1 LSTAGS
7 EGGVKRAE
15 GVRVFH
21 GSRFW
26 RWGGIAFTALVFTL
40 LLSPLWPVSILVK
53 ADAVGYAVCGRL
65 SEHSFH
71 LAGRQLPLC
80 ARCTGTFLGA
90 FWGFLGLMAKG
101 RASRFPPVKVLVL
114 LVGFI
119 VLLGIDG
126 LNSYLSLISLPHLY
140 GPHNTLRLITGTLY
154 GLSLSALIFPVF
166 NFTLWKE
173 PKPTEALSGF
183 KELSFLL
190 WGALFIVLIVEAQID
205 ALLYPLALASA
216 LGVLVIFTLVNTLL
230 VLVVSGREGQA
241 ITWRDALLPLALGLG
256 ATLLEIGAI
265 DLVRAYIMQAF
276 GLPF

>member
-1 LSTAGS
+1 M
-7 EGGVKRAE
+7 
-15 GVRVFH
+15 RVFYD
-21 GSRFW
+21 SRLL
-26 RWGGIAFTALVFTL
+26 RWGVIALIATVFLL

-53 ADAVGYAVCGRL
+53 ADAVAYAVCGRL
-65 SEHSFH
+65 AEHSFH

-90 FWGFLGLMAKG
+90 FWGFLALMAKG

-119 VLLGIDG
+119 VLMGVDG
-126 LNSYLSLISLPHLY
+126 LNSYLSFFPGAPHLY
-140 GPHNTLRLITGTLY
+140 EPHNTLRLITGTLY
-154 GLSLSALIFPVF
+154 GLSLSILVFPLF

-183 KELSFLL
+183 KELSLL
-190 WGALFIVLIVEAQID
+190 LVGAFFIVLIVRAEID

-216 LGVLVIFTLVNTLL
+216 LGVLVIFTLVNALL
-230 VLVVSGREGQA
+230 VLVVSRLEGQA
-241 ITWRDALLPLALGLG
+241 ITWRDAILPLALGLG

-265 DLVRAYIMQAF
+265 DLVRAYITRTF

>member
-1 LSTAGS
+1 M
-7 EGGVKRAE
+7 AE
-15 GVRVFH
+15 VGRVFYDSH
-21 GSRFW
+21 FW
-26 RWGGIAFTALVFTL
+26 RWGVIALVALVFTL

-53 ADAVGYAVCGRL
+53 ADAVGYAVCSRL
-65 SEHSFH
+65 PDHSFH

-101 RASRFPPVKVLVL
+101 RASRFPPVKVLIL

-119 VLLGIDG
+119 VLMGVDG
-126 LNSYLSLISLPHLY
+126 LNSYLSFFPGVPHLY
-140 GPHNTLRLITGTLY
+140 EPHNTLRLVTGTLY
-154 GLSLSALIFPVF
+154 GLSLSTLVFPVF

-173 PKPTEALSGF
+173 PKPNEALSGF
-183 KELSFLL
+183 RELSILL
-190 WGALFIVLIVEAQID
+190 VGALFIVLIVQAQID

-216 LGVLVIFTLVNTLL
+216 LGVLLIFTLVNTLL
-230 VLVVSGREGQA
+230 ILVVSGREGQA

-256 ATLLEIGAI
+256 GTLLEIGAVG
-265 DLVRAYIMQAF
+265 LARAQLTRLL

>member
-1 LSTAGS
+1 
-7 EGGVKRAE
+7 V
-15 GVRVFH
+15 
-21 GSRFW
+21 
-26 RWGGIAFTALVFTL
+26 ALVFTL

-65 SEHSFH
+65 PDHSFH

-90 FWGFLGLMAKG
+90 LWGFLGLMAKG

-119 VLLGIDG
+119 VLMGVDG
-126 LNSYLSLISLPHLY
+126 LNSYLSFFPGLPHLY
-140 GPHNTLRLITGTLY
+140 EPHNSLRLITGTLY
-154 GLSLSALIFPVF
+154 GLSLSILVFPVF

-173 PKPTEALSGF
+173 PKPNEALSGF
-183 KELSFLL
+183 KELSILL
-190 WGALFIVLIVEAQID
+190 VGALFIDIIVQAQID
-205 ALLYPLALASA
+205 ALLYPLALTSA
-216 LGVLVIFTLVNTLL
+216 LGVLLIFTLVNTLL

-256 ATLLEIGAI
+256 ATLLEIGVVSFA
-265 DLVRAYIMQAF
+265 RAQLTRAF
-276 GLPF
+276 GLPL

>member
-1 LSTAGS
+1 M
-7 EGGVKRAE
+7 VE
-15 GVRVFH
+15 GVRVFY

-26 RWGGIAFTALVFTL
+26 RWGVIALVALVFLL
-40 LLSPLWPVSILVK
+40 LLSPLWPVSVLVK
-53 ADAVGYAVCGRL
+53 ADAVAYAVCGRL
-65 SEHSFH
+65 PDHSFH

-101 RASRFPPVKVLVL
+101 RASRFPPVKVLIL

-119 VLLGIDG
+119 VLMGIDG
-126 LNSYLSLISLPHLY
+126 LNSYLSFFPGAPNLY
-140 GPHNTLRLITGTLY
+140 ESHNSLRLSTGTLY
-154 GLSLSALIFPVF
+154 GLSLSILVFPAF

-173 PKPTEALSGF
+173 SKPKEALSGF
-183 KELSFLL
+183 GELSILL
-190 WGALFIVLIVEAQID
+190 AGTLFIVLIVGAQID

-216 LGVLVIFTLVNTLL
+216 SGVLVIFTLVNTLL

-241 ITWRDALLPLALGLG
+241 MTWGDALLPLALGLG
-256 ATLLEIGAI
+256 ATLLEIGA
-265 DLVRAYIMQAF
+265 VGFARAQLTRLL

>member
-1 LSTAGS
+1 M
-7 EGGVKRAE
+7 VE
-15 GVRVFH
+15 GVRVFY

-26 RWGGIAFTALVFTL
+26 RWGVIALVALVFTL
-40 LLSPLWPVSILVK
+40 LLSPLWPVSALVK
-53 ADAVGYAVCGRL
+53 ADAVAYAVCHRL
-65 SEHSFH
+65 PDHSFH

-101 RASRFPPVKVLVL
+101 RASRFPPVKVLIL

-119 VLLGIDG
+119 VLMGIDG
-126 LNSYLSLISLPHLY
+126 LNSYLSFFPSAPHLY
-140 GPHNTLRLITGTLY
+140 ESHNSLRLSTGTLY
-154 GLSLSALIFPVF
+154 GLSLSILVFPVF

-173 PKPTEALSGF
+173 PKPKEALSGF
-183 KELSFLL
+183 GELSILL
-190 WGALFIVLIVEAQID
+190 AGTLFIVLIVGAEID

-241 ITWRDALLPLALGLG
+241 MTWRDALLPLALGLG

-265 DLVRAYIMQAF
+265 GFARAQLTRLL